1 MKGDAL
7 SRYQARQARLAAGPA
22 PVGELLE
29 VVGDVLRRSD
39 RLGTEGVEEA
49 LKSLGRAELEA
60 WLRAQKP
67 QALQPLLL
75 RAAEESMEAALGEE
89 GEEAEVWR
97 ASALEGLSARDRAAS
112 AARALV
118 TWEMLKGPLEGDA
131 AAARERFL
139 GALGYLDTALRP
151 RARWFIPL
159 NAERRAERDLLD
171 PVERPGAWWFSA
183 RAGCDDLLAS
193 WTGKPLKDT
202 EHLKDCAG
210 CRADRAETA
219 VVDMPPRR
227 HLTAEELWR
236 LDAGEMGR
244 EEKARVEAHTAWCG
258 ECAQAVLALEEGD
271 TAIEEALELEEEGLS
286 APRAARDSRADAA
299 RRPGAARLPEHREVL
314 EERRDFRVVLVRER
328 QRVRLLVQPLGT
340 RAVTAA
346 VFLSPGRPSLKPTQ
360 GPEGLSFDLSTALAT
375 GAHAAHLTVQA
386 GQETLERDFAF

>member
-1 MKGDAL
+1 MKTDAL
-7 SRYQARQARLAAGPA
+7 SRYQARFARLAAGPA

-29 VVGDVLRRSD
+29 GVGDVLRRSD

-49 LKSLGRAELEA
+49 LKGLGRPEVEA

-75 RAAEESMEAALGEE
+75 RAAEESMEAALGEA
-89 GEEAEVWR
+89 GEEADLWR
-97 ASALEGLSARDRAAS
+97 ASALEGLVARDRAAS
-112 AARALV
+112 AARALI
-118 TWEMLKGPLEGDA
+118 TWELLKGPLEGDS

-139 GALGYLDTALRP
+139 GALGHLDASLRP

-159 NAERRAERDLLD
+159 NAERRTECDLLD
-171 PVERPGAWWFSA
+171 AVERPGAWWFSA
-183 RAGCDDLLAS
+183 RAGCDDLVAT
-193 WTGKPLKDT
+193 WTGKPLKDPA
-202 EHLKDCAG
+202 HLKDCAA
-210 CRADRAETA
+210 CRADRVDTA
-219 VVDMPPRR
+219 VVDTPPRR
-227 HLTAEELWR
+227 HLTDDELWR

-244 EEKARVEAHTAWCG
+244 EEKARVEAHTAQCG

-271 TAIEEALELEEEGLS
+271 AAIDEALELEEEGLS
-286 APRAARDSRADAA
+286 TPRAARDSRAEGA

-328 QRVRLLVQPLGT
+328 QRVRLLVQPLGS
-340 RAVTAA
+340 RPVTAA

-360 GPEGLSFDLSTALAT
+360 GPEGLSFDLSTAVAT

-386 GQETLERDFAF
+386 GQETLERDIAF

>member
-1 MKGDAL
+1 MKTDAL
-7 SRYQARQARLAAGPA
+7 SRYQARFARLAAGPA

-29 VVGDVLRRSD
+29 GVGDVLRRSD

-49 LKSLGRAELEA
+49 LKGLGRPEVEA

-75 RAAEESMEAALGEE
+75 RAAEESMEVALGEA
-89 GEEAEVWR
+89 GDEAELWR
-97 ASALEGLSARDRAAS
+97 ASALEGLAARDRAAS

-118 TWEMLKGPLEGDA
+118 TWELLKGPLEGDA
-131 AAARERFL
+131 ATARERFL
-139 GALGYLDTALRP
+139 GALGHLDTSLRP

-159 NAERRAERDLLD
+159 NAERRAECDLLD
-171 PVERPGAWWFSA
+171 AVERPGAWWFSA
-183 RAGCDDLLAS
+183 RAGCDDLVAT
-193 WTGKPLKDT
+193 WTGKPLKDPT
-202 EHLKDCAG
+202 HLKDCAA
-210 CRADRAETA
+210 CRADRVDTA
-219 VVDMPPRR
+219 VVDTPPRR
-227 HLTAEELWR
+227 HLTDDELWR

-271 TAIEEALELEEEGLS
+271 AAIDEALELEEEGLS
-286 APRAARDSRADAA
+286 APRAARESRAEGA

-328 QRVRLLVQPLGT
+328 QRVRLLVQPLGS
-340 RAVTAA
+340 RPVTAA

-360 GPEGLSFDLSTALAT
+360 GPEGLSFDLSTAVAT

-386 GQETLERDFAF
+386 GQETLERDIAF

>member
-7 SRYQARQARLAAGPA
+7 SRYQARYARLGASPLA
-22 PVGELLE
+22 VGELLE

-39 RLGTEGVEEA
+39 RLGTDGVEEA
-49 LKSLGRAELEA
+49 LKGLGRSEVEA
-60 WLRAQKP
+60 WVRQQKP

-75 RAAEESMEAALGEE
+75 RAAEESMEVALGEE
-89 GEEAEVWR
+89 GDEAELWR
-97 ASALEGLSARDRAAS
+97 ASALEGLAARDRAAS

-118 TWEMLKGPLEGDA
+118 TWEMLKGPLDGDA
-131 AAARERFL
+131 AVARERFL
-139 GALGYLDTALRP
+139 GTLGQLDTALRP

-159 NAERRAERDLLD
+159 NAERRTERELLD

-183 RAGCDDLLAS
+183 RAGCDDLVAS
-193 WTGKPLKDT
+193 WTGRPMKDP
-202 EHLKDCAG
+202 EHLKDCAS
-210 CRADRAETA
+210 CRADRADTA
-219 VVDMPPRR
+219 VVDSPPRR
-227 HLTAEELWR
+227 HLTDDELWR
-236 LDAGEMGR
+236 LDSGEMGR
-244 EEKARVEAHTAWCG
+244 EERERVDAHTAGCG

-271 TAIEEALELEEEGLS
+271 AAIDEVMELEEGAA
-286 APRAARDSRADAA
+286 APRAARDSRADVS

-328 QRVRLLVQPLGT
+328 QRVRLLVQPLGSRT
-340 RAVTAA
+340 VTAA

-360 GPEGLSFDLSTALAT
+360 GPEGLSFDLSTALAS